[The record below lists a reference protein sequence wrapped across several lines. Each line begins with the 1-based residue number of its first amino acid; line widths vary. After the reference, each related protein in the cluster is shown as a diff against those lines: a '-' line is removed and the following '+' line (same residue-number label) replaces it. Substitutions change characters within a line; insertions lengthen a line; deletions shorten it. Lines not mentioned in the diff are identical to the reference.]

1 VDSRSRSRRI
11 ALDAR
16 AHKLAEDLGLE
27 IAALF
32 AELTAFSADHGA
44 PDTANLIFESA
55 LTEIAAVIGEYRKVE
70 IES

>member
-1 VDSRSRSRRI
+1 MNNSRSRRA

-16 AHKLAEDLGLE
+16 AHQLAEDLGLE

-32 AELTAFSADHGA
+32 AELAAFSADHGT

-55 LTEIAAVIGEYRKVE
+55 LGEIAAVIEEYRKAE